1 MTVIEEHMR
10 RLPRLHEVAPIEAPR
25 DRRRPDYLGT
35 ITLASVHG
43 RGIDGYGQV
52 EALAYGT
59 PSPALSPIPCA
70 SMGAARPS
78 RSPFLKKRLMST
90 VFDEVEG
97 RFFGAAASAV

>member
-25 DRRRPDYLGT
+25 DRRRPDNLGT

-52 EALAYGT
+52 EA
-59 PSPALSPIPCA
+59 PA
-70 SMGAARPS
+70 
-78 RSPFLKKRLMST
+78 
-90 VFDEVEG
+90 
-97 RFFGAAASAV
+97 

>member
-70 SMGAARPS
+70 SMG
-78 RSPFLKKRLMST
+78 
-90 VFDEVEG
+90 VELT
-97 RFFGAAASAV
+97 RFGGHLILA